1 MRLRAHHLAVSLLGL
16 VLTTCDDE
24 PAVPDCVRELRVATE
39 CWTGQGP
46 CDAPEIGGYAAH
58 VGRIDELAAGACS
71 GSATI
76 EGACESLS
84 EGGVGR
90 AALEDF
96 HVSVAACMAAVERG

>member
-16 VLTTCDDE
+16 LLTTCDDE
-24 PAVPDCVRELRVATE
+24 PAVPNCVHELRVATE

-46 CDAPEIGGYAAH
+46 CDAPEIGAYAAH

-84 EGGVGR
+84 GGGV
-90 AALEDF
+90 AAGALREF
-96 HVSVAACMAAVERG
+96 HESIAACMAETEGS